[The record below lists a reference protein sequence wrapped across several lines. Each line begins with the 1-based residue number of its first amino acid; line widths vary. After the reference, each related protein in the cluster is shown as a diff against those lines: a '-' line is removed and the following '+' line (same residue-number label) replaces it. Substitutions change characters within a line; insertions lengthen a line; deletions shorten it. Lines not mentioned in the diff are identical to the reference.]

1 MENKLMAEAITS
13 LIAAIPSGALPI
25 VVVILGLAYLWFKFK
40 GIEQD
45 RNTTK
50 VNRDA
55 DSQAIHDDLLKLKFD
70 VTNLQGIVNLHKDKL
85 ESIDKQL
92 ALVNQELV
100 KLNIQVE
107 HLATALE
114 KQNEIMIEQ
123 MKNKK

>member
-1 MENKLMAEAITS
+1 MTEAITS
-13 LIAAIPSGALPI
+13 LISAIPPSALPI
-25 VVVILGLAYLWFKFK
+25 VVVIIGIAYLYFKFTK
-40 GIEQD
+40 MEQD

-55 DSQAIHDDLLKLKFD
+55 DSQAIHDDILKLKFD

-92 ALVNQELV
+92 GLVNQELV

-107 HLATALE
+107 HLASALE

-123 MKNKK
+123 MKLKK

>member
-1 MENKLMAEAITS
+1 MAEAITS
-13 LIAAIPSGALPI
+13 LIAAIPPSALPI
-25 VVVILGLAYLWFKFK
+25 VVVIIGIAYLYFKFTK
-40 GIEQD
+40 MEQD

-55 DSQAIHDDLLKLKFD
+55 DSQAIHDDILKLKFD

-92 ALVNQELV
+92 GLVNQELV

-107 HLATALE
+107 HLASALE
-114 KQNEIMIEQ
+114 KQNEIMLEQ
-123 MKNKK
+123 IKTNK

>member
-1 MENKLMAEAITS
+1 MTEAITS
-13 LIAAIPSGALPI
+13 LIAAIPPSALPI
-25 VVVILGLAYLWFKFK
+25 VVVIIGIAYLYFKFTK
-40 GIEQD
+40 MEQD

-55 DSQAIHDDLLKLKFD
+55 DSQAIHDDILKLKFD

-92 ALVNQELV
+92 GLVNQELV

-107 HLATALE
+107 HLASALE
-114 KQNEIMIEQ
+114 KQNEIMMEQ
-123 MKNKK
+123 MKSKK

>member
-1 MENKLMAEAITS
+1 MTEAITS
-13 LIAAIPSGALPI
+13 LIAAIPPSALPI
-25 VVVILGLAYLWFKFK
+25 VIVIIGIAYLYFKFTK
-40 GIEQD
+40 MEQD

-55 DSQAIHDDLLKLKFD
+55 DSQAIHDDILKLKFD

-92 ALVNQELV
+92 GLVNQELV

-107 HLATALE
+107 HLASALE
-114 KQNEIMIEQ
+114 KQNEIMLEQ
-123 MKNKK
+123 MKIKK

>member
-1 MENKLMAEAITS
+1 MEQLVTTIIGALSPAA
-13 LIAAIPSGALPI
+13 LPLVVVVVAAI
-25 VVVILGLAYLWFKFK
+25 YFYFKFK
-40 GIEQD
+40 GMEQD

-55 DSQAIHDDLLKLKFD
+55 DSQAIHDDILKLKFD

-92 ALVNQELV
+92 GLVNQELV

-107 HLATALE
+107 HLASALE
-114 KQNEIMIEQ
+114 KQNDIM
-123 MKNKK
+123 MKQLDKK

>member
-1 MENKLMAEAITS
+1 MTEAITS
-13 LIAAIPSGALPI
+13 LIAAIPPSALPI
-25 VVVILGLAYLWFKFK
+25 VVVIIGIAYLYFKFTK
-40 GIEQD
+40 MEQD

-55 DSQAIHDDLLKLKFD
+55 DSQAIHDDILKLKFD

-92 ALVNQELV
+92 GLVNQELV

-107 HLATALE
+107 HLASALE
-114 KQNEIMIEQ
+114 KQNEIMLEQ
-123 MKNKK
+123 MKSKK

>member
-1 MENKLMAEAITS
+1 MTEAITS
-13 LIAAIPSGALPI
+13 LIAAIPPSALPI
-25 VVVILGLAYLWFKFK
+25 VVVIIGIAYLYFKFTK
-40 GIEQD
+40 MEQD

-55 DSQAIHDDLLKLKFD
+55 DSQAIHDDILKLKFD

-92 ALVNQELV
+92 GLVNQELV

-107 HLATALE
+107 HLASALE

-123 MKNKK
+123 MKKGK

>member
-1 MENKLMAEAITS
+1 MAENISA
-13 LIAAIPSGALPI
+13 LISAIPPSALPI
-25 VVVILGLAYLWFKFK
+25 VVVIIGIAYLYFKFSK
-40 GIEQD
+40 MEQD

-55 DSQAIHDDLLKLKFD
+55 DSQAIHDDILKLKFD

-92 ALVNQELV
+92 GLVNQELV

-107 HLATALE
+107 HLASALE
-114 KQNEIMIEQ
+114 KQNEIMMEQ
-123 MKNKK
+123 MKSKKC

>member
-1 MENKLMAEAITS
+1 MTEAITS
-13 LIAAIPSGALPI
+13 LIAAIPPSALPI
-25 VVVILGLAYLWFKFK
+25 VVVIIGIAYLYFKFTK
-40 GIEQD
+40 MEQD

-55 DSQAIHDDLLKLKFD
+55 DSQAIHDDILKLKFD

-92 ALVNQELV
+92 GLVNQELV

-123 MKNKK
+123 MKLKK